1 MSKNSSTYSLISQ
14 ASQAYLSK
22 PTLPSQIK
30 LQRDISSFMNS
41 SLSNTPSFKVTLS
54 PCYLSQP
61 QLKLYFYAEI
71 NSLFKLIIS
80 YSTDYPFS
88 PPSVSYF
95 SGFYSNDYFD
105 MEDNLRIEFVNVESI
120 FNVKAVIFAIEMML
134 SSKDRERMDRIE
146 KEEIQFFGK
155 DFGESWNHKKKFY
168 QFEEEK
174 RKHIRECYFNYT
186 GGLSERKGLKRLK
199 I

>member
-1 MSKNSSTYSLISQ
+1 MNNNSSTHPLISPTCI
-14 ASQAYLSK
+14 LK

-30 LQRDISSFMNS
+30 LQRDISAFMNS
-41 SLSNTPSFKVTLS
+41 SLSNTSSFKVVLS
-54 PCYLSQP
+54 PCFYSQA
-61 QLKLYFYAEI
+61 QLKLFFYAEI

-88 PPSVSYF
+88 APSIAYF

-120 FNVKAVIFAIEMML
+120 FNVKTIIFAIEMML
-134 SSKDRERMDRIE
+134 SSKDRERKEMID
-146 KEEIQFFGK
+146 KEEIQFFGN
-155 DFGESWNHKKKFY
+155 DFGERWNHKKKFY
-168 QFEEEK
+168 QFEEDK
-174 RKHIRECYFNYT
+174 RKHIRDCYLNYT
-186 GGLSERKGLKRLK
+186 GGLSERKGLKRVK

>member
-1 MSKNSSTYSLISQ
+1 MNNNSPTYSLISPT
-14 ASQAYLSK
+14 YILK

-30 LQRDISSFMNS
+30 LQRDISAFMNS
-41 SLSNTPSFKVTLS
+41 SLSNTSSFKVVLS
-54 PCYLSQP
+54 PCFYSQA
-61 QLKLYFYAEI
+61 QLKLFFYAEI

-88 PPSVSYF
+88 APSIAYF
-95 SGFYSNDYFD
+95 SGVYNNDYFD

-120 FNVKAVIFAIEMML
+120 FNVKTVIFAIEMML
-134 SSKDRERMDRIE
+134 SSKDRERKEKIDR
-146 KEEIQFFGK
+146 EEIQFFGN

-168 QFEEEK
+168 QFEEDK
-174 RKHIRECYFNYT
+174 RKNIRDCYLNYT
-186 GGLSERKGLKRLK
+186 GGLSERKGLKRVK